1 MIDDTLVID
10 GVGHAQDF
18 SDGNL
23 LDGVPEEVIEGF
35 RRFGYGIFVGQLESR
50 EPGYRLTL
58 DEWANT
64 RFTAEDLAH
73 AFFVESDVDMVVGH
87 HVEVNSL
94 FKNGMFRWDDLLEL
108 RDLAPERVLLYAGVD
123 TFDPDREK
131 ILDGMERAVEQGAIG
146 FKFYPSNGVFDREA
160 NRLVSQFYDD
170 PENAYPFFEKAKD
183 LGVRTL
189 AFHKAQPFGVG
200 PNTVVGVTD
209 ISTAAAEF
217 PDLTFE
223 VVHAGWA
230 FLEDTAFQLQY
241 HNNVYATLEQTL
253 GFAVNMPLRFA
264 HLLGTLLR
272 AGAEDRLMFGSGCAL
287 NHPDPIV
294 RHFWD
299 FEMPQELVDGY
310 GYPPLTQEIKAK
322 ILGGNMAR
330 LHGIDLEEK
339 RTAIAN
345 DRWSELRSRGKADPW
360 SHLRSRLQ
368 EA

>member
-1 MIDDTLVID
+1 MIEDTFVID

-18 SDGNL
+18 SDGNVV
-23 LDGVPEEVIEGF
+23 DGVPREVIQNF
-35 RRFGYGIFVGQLESR
+35 RSFAHQVFVGQLESG
-50 EPGYRLTL
+50 EPGYRLTIE
-58 DEWANT
+58 EWANT
-64 RFTAEDLAH
+64 HFTAEDLAH

-87 HVEVNSL
+87 HVEVKPL

-108 RDLAPERVLLYAGVD
+108 REMAPERVLLYAAVD

-131 ILDGMERAVEQGAIG
+131 ILDGMGQAVEQGAIG

-160 NRLVSQFYDD
+160 NRLVAQFYDD
-170 PENAYPFFEKAKD
+170 PENAYPFFERARD

-189 AFHKAQPFGVG
+189 AFHKAQPVGVG

-217 PDLTFE
+217 PDITFE

-230 FLEDTAFQLQY
+230 FLEDTAYQLQY

-253 GFAVNMPLRFA
+253 GFCVNQPLRFA
-264 HLLGTLLR
+264 HIIGTLLR

-287 NHPDPIV
+287 NHPDPII
-294 RHFWD
+294 RRFWD
-299 FEMPQELVDGY
+299 YEMPQELVEGY
-310 GYPPLTQEIKAK
+310 GYPPLTREIKAK
-322 ILGGNMAR
+322 ILGLNIAR
-330 LHGIDLEEK
+330 MHGIDLEAK
-339 RTAIAN
+339 RSAIAD
-345 DRWSELRSRGKADPW
+345 DRWSGLRRDGETAPW